1 MPAPVMEN
9 SYKLIQK
16 PYYSDL
22 QWNLDLTNLY
32 WELLGLTEDIFQ
44 VSQSYSKMY
53 RTETRYNEPQ

>member
-1 MPAPVMEN
+1 MEN